1 MRVDKI
7 IVDSLQEAVEELK
20 STYGDNAQII
30 SSRVVKTPRW
40 SFLPFLK
47 KTQLEVTVGI
57 PEPEDF
63 KEEVNRNSVLY
74 EEIERLKKTL
84 QEVME
89 VVRLEDVE
97 GVKKE
102 PEFSEDVSNR
112 VLEVYK
118 RLTYKGV
125 RREIAKRFVEDA
137 CGYDMELRKLDFK
150 EGIYESLKESVEK
163 NIRIE
168 EDVLST
174 TPRII
179 TLIGPTGVGKTTTI
193 AKLAYLFKRKGKS
206 VGVITLDSYRVGAV
220 EQLRSFVKVL
230 ELPLK
235 IAETP
240 SAFGEALREF
250 SGRDIILVDTA
261 GRSQHDKLRLN
272 ELKMFF
278 DRLDT
283 NIYLTLSTN
292 LSELVMYETI
302 LQYGILPVRGLIF
315 SKLDETSYPG
325 SFLNVAYRTQLPV
338 LCFTTGQTVPDDIVI
353 ANYDFIT
360 RLLLEGKHEFR
371 PAGGSP

>member
-7 IVDSLQEAVEELK
+7 IVDSLQEAVEELR
-20 STYGDNAQII
+20 SAYGENAQII
-30 SSRVVKTPRW
+30 SSRVVKTRRW
-40 SFLPFLK
+40 PFLPFFK
-47 KTQLEVTVGI
+47 KTQLEVTIGI

-63 KEEVNRNSVLY
+63 KEQVDKNSVLY

-89 VVRLEDVE
+89 AVRLEDVE

-112 VLEVYK
+112 VVEVYRK
-118 RLTYKGV
+118 LTYKGV
-125 RREIAKRFVEDA
+125 RKEIAKRFVEDA
-137 CGYDMELRKLDFK
+137 CGYDMELKKLDFK
-150 EGIYESLKESVEK
+150 EGIYESIKESVEK
-163 NIRIE
+163 NVRIE
-168 EDVLST
+168 EDFLSI
-174 TPRII
+174 TPKVIA
-179 TLIGPTGVGKTTTI
+179 LVGPTGVGKTTTI
-193 AKLAYLFKRKGKS
+193 AKLAYLFKRREKS

-220 EQLRSFVKVL
+220 EQLKSFVKVL

-240 SAFGEALREF
+240 TQFSEALREL
-250 SGRDIILVDTA
+250 SEKDIILVDTA

-278 DRLDT
+278 DVLDVSV
-283 NIYLTLSTN
+283 YLTLSTN

-302 LQYGILPVRGLIF
+302 LQYGVLPVKGLIF

-325 SFLNVAYRTQLPV
+325 SFLNVAYRTQMPI

-360 RLLLEGKHEFR
+360 RLLLEEKYGLR
-371 PAGGSP
+371 PAGDSS